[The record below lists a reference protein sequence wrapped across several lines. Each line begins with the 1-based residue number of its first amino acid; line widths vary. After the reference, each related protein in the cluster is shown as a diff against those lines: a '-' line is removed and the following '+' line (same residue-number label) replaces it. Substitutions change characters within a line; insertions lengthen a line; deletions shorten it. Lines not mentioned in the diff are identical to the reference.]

1 MARLDLNESLPSIRG
16 TAMGAGVEEAQA
28 FSLRAFWYRS
38 HEPGPSD
45 ELIWDDKTD
54 ISTAGDY
61 FSFSVALSTTRIIPF
76 LETLTSGEG

>member
-16 TAMGAGVEEAQA
+16 TAMGTGVEEAQA

-45 ELIWDDKTD
+45 EPIWDDKTD
-54 ISTAGDY
+54 ISTADY
-61 FSFSVALSTTRIIPF
+61 FSFSVVLSTTRIIPS
-76 LETLTSGEG
+76 SGEG